1 MHFKTSLTQFRPSSA
16 LDKVEERDGKF
27 YYQNVALTNF
37 NDAKESAKVSKSKL
51 LEKIMREMQTR
62 MEAAE
67 NFNGRYYLELQG
79 WERMNEDGED
89 LEFAD
94 DCVADLFEQFKEP
107 LLKGWHE
114 WLSEQFV
121 GAVAWPNLLHETLP

>member
-1 MHFKTSLTQFRPSSA
+1 LTQFRPSSA

-67 NFNGRYYLELQG
+67 NKYVLMAATILNCKDGRG
-79 WERMNEDGED
+79 
-89 LEFAD
+89 
-94 DCVADLFEQFKEP
+94 
-107 LLKGWHE
+107 
-114 WLSEQFV
+114 
-121 GAVAWPNLLHETLP
+121 